1 MKTIIILSFAIFFVF
16 LKNSYSGTATIGDDK
31 LYGVKSTSGSTQ
43 DFGTIDP
50 TNGSFTT
57 ILQIVPSGLGWP
69 LGDMGSEP
77 DPILGEVYSR
87 QTNPNTSSGDIL
99 AIKKSDGTTRWLG
112 TSGIVVGFDTN
123 NNKLII
129 DKTESGVNNL
139 YSINTTDGSEI
150 LITSN
155 GYASGF
161 TSWQAGGINAVN
173 SVGREAIR
181 FARDGG
187 ANDKIFFINLDDG
200 TERFIT
206 VGNSPG
212 EFVTV
217 NFDPMAE
224 KLIGLQSTGSGYKLV
239 EINQTDGSL
248 TDISS
253 SAVVPGMSN
262 YINVI
267 APQDSRYYIQGNSN
281 TIYAVSLTDGSDLG
295 TFDSILRL
303 FPVGYVTVGKDD
315 TGIQE
320 VSFDI
325 ADPNSCL
332 LKEGTNTVNYTGDN
346 SSSCGVII
354 EEGTLIVDSDE
365 ALGSGDLD
373 LNGGTFAVSTSV
385 STDNEI
391 SVNSNSSINTAESL
405 NLTGNISGAGDL
417 SISGDG
423 IITLTGNAS
432 GTGDVNQSN
441 GILKANG
448 SILKDIKLS
457 GGTLQGSG
465 TVSSITS
472 TGGTI
477 APGNSIGTLTVSGN
491 YNQGSSSTLVIE
503 VDTSGNTDK
512 LTISGSAN
520 LDGILRVSPSSGTYS
535 SQTFNFLTAGSIS
548 GTFSNIIITN
558 CSTPPVSYTS
568 TSLSFTL
575 NCSSSNSS
583 NFDNLTSYFND
594 LSASGDL
601 STVVSAINGLSGD
614 NYNSAIKSLDFNHTS
629 SSTRVNTQVSATN
642 SNFINQ
648 RITALN
654 SSLNS
659 NEIKL
664 ASATNILSDISY
676 DSFQNLFTG
685 MGQSSSWGTF
695 YGGEKDQNDI
705 TDIGVNGYE
714 DSYNGLIFG
723 FDKKIDNQTTGVAF
737 SFQEGDIASDNS
749 EGIIDYKIY
758 TLAPYINKLIDKN
771 KSMTLE
777 AAINLGEFDS
787 YRYLKFASIDR
798 TASANYDTYG
808 FSIKGSYAIDG
819 ETKFLEGSVNDS
831 FGLGYQISH
840 RDSFNETGANSLNLS
855 VGSSDAH
862 ALIAEATRSI
872 SWNLNFNG
880 NAYMPYSSLG
890 VEVFN
895 YLDNPDTKQNLTGQ
909 SQLTTKSD
917 EDRVI
922 TGKIKSGVFIDLDDN
937 LFLDAHAG
945 YDISENASKI
955 SAAIKLRKLF

>member
-1 MKTIIILSFAIFFVF
+1 MIYLRIILIFFILLPHSFA
-16 LKNSYSGTATIGDDK
+16 GTATVGDDI

-57 ILQIVPSGLGWP
+57 ILQITPSGLGWP

-87 QTNPNTSSGDIL
+87 QTNPNTSSSDIL
-99 AIKKSDGTTRWLG
+99 AVKKSDGTTRWLG

-139 YSINTTDGSEI
+139 YSVNTTDGSET

-187 ANDKIFFINLDDG
+187 ANDKVFFINLDDG
-200 TERFIT
+200 SERFIT

-224 KLIGLQSTGSGYKLV
+224 KLLGLQSTGSGGYKLV
-239 EINQTDGSL
+239 EINQTDGTL

-253 SAVVPGMSN
+253 SDVVPGMSN

-267 APQDSRYYIQGNSN
+267 APQDSRYYIQGNSD
-281 TIYAVSLTDGSDLG
+281 TIYAVSLNDGSDLG

-315 TGIQE
+315 TGTQE

-325 ADPNSCL
+325 ADPTSCL

-354 EEGTLIVDSDE
+354 EEGTLIVDSDD

-391 SVNSNSSINTAESL
+391 SVNSNSSINTAEAL
-405 NLTGNISGAGDL
+405 DLTGNISGAGDL
-417 SISGDG
+417 TISGDG

-448 SILKDIKLS
+448 SILKDINLS

-465 TVSSITS
+465 TVSSVTS

-477 APGNSIGTLTVSGN
+477 APGNSIGTLTVAGN
-491 YNQGSSSTLVIE
+491 YNQGASSTLVIE
-503 VDTSGNTDK
+503 VDTSGSTDR
-512 LTISGSAN
+512 LIINGSAN
-520 LDGILRVSPSSGTYS
+520 LNGTLRVSPSNGTYS

-548 GTFSNIIITN
+548 GTFSSVVATN
-558 CSTPPVSYTS
+558 CTTPSLTYGS

-575 NCSSSNSS
+575 TCSSSNST

-601 STVVSAINGLSGD
+601 STVVSAINGLSGSS
-614 NYNSAIKSLDFNHTS
+614 YNSAIESLDFNHTS
-629 SSTRVNTQVSATN
+629 ASNKVNAQISSSN
-642 SNFINQ
+642 SSFINQ
-648 RITALN
+648 RIIALN
-654 SSLNS
+654 SSLYS
-659 NEIKL
+659 DEIKL
-664 ASATNILSDISY
+664 ASATNVLSDVSY
-676 DSFQNLFTG
+676 DSFQDLFRGIGQTG
-685 MGQSSSWGTF
+685 SWGTL

-714 DSYNGLIFG
+714 DKYSGLIFG
-723 FDKKIDNQTTGVAF
+723 YDKESDDQITGVAF
-737 SFQEGDIASDNS
+737 TYQDGEITSDSNEGFSN
-749 EGIIDYKIY
+749 YKLY
-758 TLAPYINKLIDKN
+758 ALSPYIHKLIDQQ
-771 KSMTLE
+771 KSITLE
-777 AAINLGEFDS
+777 SSLTIGNFDS
-787 YRYLKFASIDR
+787 KRNLKFGAIDR
-798 TASANYDTYG
+798 TATASYDTYG
-808 FSIKGSYAIDG
+808 FSIRGSYNLSPRSDLARGD
-819 ETKFLEGSVNDS
+819 LNNS
-831 FGLGYQISH
+831 FGIGYIFSH
-840 RDSFNETGANSLNLS
+840 RESFSETGANSLNLS

-862 ALIAEATRSI
+862 ALIADATSSI
-872 SWNLNFNG
+872 SWDLNNNG
-880 NAYMPYSSLG
+880 DKYLPYSSIG
-890 VEVFN
+890 IEIFS
-895 YLDNPDTKQNLTGQ
+895 YLDNPDTKQNLIGQ
-909 SQLTTKSD
+909 SKLTTKSD
-917 EDRVI
+917 DDTTI
-922 TGKIKSGVFIDLDDN
+922 TGKIKSGVFIDLDNN
-937 LFLDAHAG
+937 LFFDAHAG
-945 YDISENASKI
+945 YDLSDNFSQTFGALKI
-955 SAAIKLRKLF
+955 RKLF